1 MIRLIVGL
9 GNPGKEHENTR
20 HNAGF
25 MVIDAFLRRLR
36 IKRRREEHLSHIFR
50 TKLGGREILLAK
62 PMTYMNN
69 SGLAVLN
76 ILEEEGIEPSEM
88 LVVYDDI
95 DLPLGALRLRERGSS
110 GGHRGME
117 SVIKHIKT
125 SDFPRLRVGIGRPS
139 KKEDVV
145 KWVLSPFTEEE
156 MPALRD
162 VLERSTLCLERVIMM
177 GVREAMNLCNSAR
190 RAG

>member
-1 MIRLIVGL
+1 MIRLVVGL
-9 GNPGKEHENTR
+9 GNPGKEYENTR

-25 MVIDAFLRRLR
+25 MVIDTFIKKLRV
-36 IKRRREEHLSHIFR
+36 KGKREEHLSHTFR
-50 TKLGGREILLAK
+50 VKIGGREVILAK

-76 ILEEEGIEPSEM
+76 VLEEEGIDPSEM

-95 DLPLGALRLRERGSS
+95 DLPLGVVRLRERGSS

-125 SDFPRLRVGIGRPS
+125 SDFPRLRIGIGRPS
-139 KKEDVV
+139 RKEEVV
-145 KWVLSPFTEEE
+145 KWVLSPFGEEE
-156 MPALRD
+156 LPILRR
-162 VLERSTLCLERVIMM
+162 VLDKSAVCLERVLLM
-177 GVREAMNLCNSAR
+177 GLADAMNYCNSPLD
-190 RAG
+190 